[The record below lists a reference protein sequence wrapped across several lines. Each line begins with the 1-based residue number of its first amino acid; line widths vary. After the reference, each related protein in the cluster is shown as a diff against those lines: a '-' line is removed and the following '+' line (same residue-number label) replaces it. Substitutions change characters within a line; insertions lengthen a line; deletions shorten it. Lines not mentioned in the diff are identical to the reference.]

1 MWALWDHRLAHIT
14 ELKLTGL
21 CHWAVCLS
29 HITAGW
35 MLARCS
41 FLMPLLA
48 LHTNNFLAVTD
59 VSSWYSVWEN
69 CTILD
74 ICLLRFVRFWA
85 VFFVRCVQVMFTKEK
100 EKKQALFRGLFC
112 YRHTELSLVR
122 VILNVY
128 LFWLNIIN
136 AARYIFLLKLP

>member
-48 LHTNNFLAVTD
+48 LHTSNFLAVTD
-59 VSSWYSVWEN
+59 VSSWYSVWETAQYLIFVCCVLYVFEQYFLYVAYKLCLQKKN
-69 CTILD
+69 KKTGTIS
-74 ICLLRFVRFWA
+74 RFVLL
-85 VFFVRCVQVMFTKEK
+85 
-100 EKKQALFRGLFC
+100 QAYRAESCPCYIECLF
-112 YRHTELSLVR
+112 
-122 VILNVY
+122 ILIKYN
-128 LFWLNIIN
+128 
-136 AARYIFLLKLP
+136 KCS

>member
-85 VFFVRCVQVMFTKEK
+85 VFFVRCVQVMFTKK
-100 EKKQALFRGLFC
+100 NKKTGTISRFVLLQAYRAESCPCYIECLF
-112 YRHTELSLVR
+112 
-122 VILNVY
+122 ILIKYN
-128 LFWLNIIN
+128 
-136 AARYIFLLKLP
+136 KCS